1 MKKEKWDILNSE
13 YLIRRPWL
21 TARRDKV
28 QLPDGRINPEH
39 YVLEYPDWV
48 NVIAITEEG
57 KFVMVEQYWH
67 GLRDV
72 YTELVAGVSEPS
84 EDPLVA
90 AKRELLEESGYS
102 GGEWE
107 LLMVIGQNPS
117 TCNNLTYCFLAK
129 GVRKTTG
136 QNLDETEDI
145 DVRLMSEK
153 ELFDMLLA
161 DEMKQALMAAPLWKY
176 FALYSDIYLAK

>member
-1 MKKEKWDILNSE
+1 MRKEKWDILVSE

-28 QLPDGRINPEH
+28 RLPDGRINPEH

-48 NVIAITEEG
+48 NVIAITEDG
-57 KFVMVEQYWH
+57 KFVMVEQYRH

-72 YTELVAGVSEPS
+72 YTELVAGVIEQG
-84 EDPLVA
+84 EDPLDA

-107 LLMVIGQNPS
+107 PMMVIGQNPS
-117 TCNNLTYCFLAK
+117 TCNNLT
-129 GVRKTTG
+129 
-136 QNLDETEDI
+136 
-145 DVRLMSEK
+145 
-153 ELFDMLLA
+153 
-161 DEMKQALMAAPLWKY
+161 
-176 FALYSDIYLAK
+176 